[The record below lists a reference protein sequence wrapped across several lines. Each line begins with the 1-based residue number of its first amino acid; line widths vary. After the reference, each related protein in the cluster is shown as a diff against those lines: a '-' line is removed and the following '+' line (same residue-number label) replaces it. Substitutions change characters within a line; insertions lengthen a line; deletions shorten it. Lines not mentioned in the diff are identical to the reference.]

1 VLTLPQA
8 RRLIIA
14 GLSGDEE
21 TVRKTLKDVDYYMK
35 RSMVAYRSHRKTR
48 LQELGDAVIQGCQR
62 AFT

>member
-8 RRLIIA
+8 WRLIIA

-35 RSMVAYRSHRKTR
+35 RSMVAYRSHRKAR
-48 LQELGDAVIQGCQR
+48 LQVLGDAVIQGCQR

>member
-1 VLTLPQA
+1 MLTLPQA
-8 RRLIIA
+8 KRLIIA

-21 TVRKTLKDVDYYMK
+21 TVKETLSVVNYHMK

-48 LQELGDAVIQGCQR
+48 LQELGDAIIQGCQR